1 MRNDLDMEKFH
12 RLERRAQ
19 RLQQHVSDCYRTIQG
34 LQLDLMPLE
43 ASIRSE
49 MLEQLPYEQQGMS
62 LADLL
67 RTNPTAKHKHPIS
80 QELVRRAVLIEEDI
94 ARVRAEV
101 EAVSAEYRPLCGLVG
116 RLREFV
122 NPALVMDGVNT
133 GPRKVKA

>member
-19 RLQQHVSDCYRTIQG
+19 RLQMQLSDCYRTVQD

-43 ASIRSE
+43 ASIRSQV
-49 MLEQLPYEQQGMS
+49 LEQLPYEQRGIS

-101 EAVSAEYRPLCGLVG
+101 ETVSAEYRPLCALVG
-116 RLREFV
+116 RLREYV
-122 NPALVMDGVNT
+122 NPALVMDGVDT